1 MVRGNGSIVEDVS
14 KEMMKRNYFLLEDM
28 FILLNVIIVWFL
40 IEIEKCKRDFS
51 KIVRVEVRL

>member
-40 IEIEKCKRDFS
+40 IEIEKYKRDFS